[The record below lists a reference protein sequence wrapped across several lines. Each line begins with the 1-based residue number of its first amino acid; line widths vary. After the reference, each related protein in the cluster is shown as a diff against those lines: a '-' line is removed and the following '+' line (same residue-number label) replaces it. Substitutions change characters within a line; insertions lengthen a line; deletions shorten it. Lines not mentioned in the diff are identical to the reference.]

1 MTRLPGPPRPAASP
15 FTLRDGVLL
24 VAIALMWGSSFLL
37 IKYGL
42 EDFTPEAVAWLRI
55 ALGALA
61 LTLVPASWRPLASR
75 REWAGVAL
83 LGILWMALPFVLFAL
98 AEQHISSAL
107 AGMINGAAP
116 LFTAAFA
123 VLLFGGTLT
132 SRLGIGLAVGFLGV
146 LTIGLPNVAGAESLV
161 GIGMSLVAVIC
172 YGLSFNISGPLQ
184 ARSGAL
190 PVIWRVQLVA
200 LVVSA
205 PFGVPDL
212 AQATPTPAGVLALV
226 AMGALGTGVA
236 FALFAVLVGRVG
248 APRASVT
255 TYLVPA
261 IALGLGAGFAGERVA
276 PISVLGIVLVLVGAY
291 VATSGPR
298 PSAARPPAP
307 RREA

>member
-1 MTRLPGPPRPAASP
+1 MPSTPSPAAAP

-24 VAIALMWGSSFLL
+24 VAVALMWGSSFLL

-42 EDFTPEAVAWLRI
+42 EDFTPGAVAWLRI

-61 LTLVPASWRPLASR
+61 LSVVPASWRPLASR
-75 REWAGVAL
+75 RDWAGVTL
-83 LGILWMALPFVLFAL
+83 LGVIWMALPFVLFTL

-132 SRLGIGLAVGFLGV
+132 RRLLVGLAVGFVGV
-146 LTIGLPNVAGAESLV
+146 LTIGLPNVAGAASLV
-161 GIGMSLVAVIC
+161 GIGMCLAAVIC
-172 YGLSFNISGPLQ
+172 YGLSFNVSGPLQ

-212 AQATPTPAGVLALV
+212 ARATPTPTGVLAMV

-298 PSAARPPAP
+298 QPSPRPSPPP
-307 RREA
+307 RQA